1 MRTRYKER
9 LSGRVVYGASL
20 RHWSLRRRGFKSRL
34 SHTRTRTA
42 KEKKYFFCS
51 TPTGFEPVRAEPNSL
66 AGYRLNHSAK
76 VSLCSACKNI
86 FFCTP
91 SATGNRTPGICVTG
105 RDVTNY
111 TIADPHD
118 DVLWE
123 EKNIFC
129 RLSPAAVCVRERK
142 KKNIFFLPLLQP

>member
-1 MRTRYKER
+1 MYVTR
-9 LSGRVVYGASL
+9 
-20 RHWSLRRRGFKSRL
+20 HD
-34 SHTRTRTA
+34 T
-42 KEKKYFFCS
+42 
-51 TPTGFEPVRAEPNSL
+51 TPTGFEPVRAEPTNL
-66 AGYRLNHSAK
+66 AGWRLNHSAK
-76 VSLCSACKNI
+76 VSVSNSILSTN
-86 FFCTP
+86 

-129 RLSPAAVCVRERK
+129 RLYECVRSERESK
-142 KKNIFFLPLLQP
+142 EKYFFSPPVAPGGPSGRARVEPIRFLI